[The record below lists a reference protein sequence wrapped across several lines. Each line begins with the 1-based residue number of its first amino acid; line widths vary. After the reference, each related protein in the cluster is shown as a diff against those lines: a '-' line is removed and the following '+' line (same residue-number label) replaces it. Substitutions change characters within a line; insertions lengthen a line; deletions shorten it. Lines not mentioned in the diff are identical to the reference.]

1 MPASISKI
9 KFGLLLLTT
18 LLFST
23 PALATSLEYPL
34 PGQEK
39 EVTSPAAY
47 VKSLYEFGVIA
58 AGILAV
64 LMVMLG
70 GFLYMTA
77 GGNPGGVEKGKNLIS
92 GALWGVV
99 LLLSSYV
106 ILYTIDPGLTRLD
119 FELPEINLEEPTK
132 GNSIPNRVTGTVGP
146 SGYDEMILRIAAE
159 TGVDPALLKAI
170 IKVESNFS
178 ASAKSHAGAMGLMQ
192 LMPGTARDL
201 GVDDPWD
208 PEQNVTGG
216 ANYVKTMLKRY
227 NGDVRAALIAYNW
240 GPGNYERT
248 AGLNVMPTETRK
260 YINLVQQ
267 YYEQIKN
274 SGFGR

>member
-119 FELPEINLEEPTK
+119 FEL
-132 GNSIPNRVTGTVGP
+132 G
-146 SGYDEMILRIAAE
+146 
-159 TGVDPALLKAI
+159 
-170 IKVESNFS
+170 KV
-178 ASAKSHAGAMGLMQ
+178 A
-192 LMPGTARDL
+192 
-201 GVDDPWD
+201 
-208 PEQNVTGG
+208 
-216 ANYVKTMLKRY
+216 
-227 NGDVRAALIAYNW
+227 
-240 GPGNYERT
+240 ERT
-248 AGLNVMPTETRK
+248 SSGGGGGGEVNGEMSQQGIYDAAAKFNLDDAKYHADGDSRRMDPNDGRFDCAG
-260 YINLVQQ
+260 
-267 YYEQIKN
+267 
-274 SGFGR
+274 